1 MSRASVSHHLPGHN
15 SIRHFRRLLLLCLAV
30 IGMGVVGSARAIHLP
45 GNQSLNLTLCDPAAA
60 NNPYPHYFHFNI
72 VRTVGF
78 GIYFNNVLQASNSYD
93 TPVQTAGTQ
102 CSAPLTLRTSGV
114 PSNSTENAINIFS
127 CYVINGASS
136 CTLLAPRDGFARFVV
151 PIIPTLTLSPSTSP
165 ITQTGTRVITAQV
178 TSGASGERLG
188 LIEVTASCQASNGA
202 VVSVSPV
209 SAMTDFAGEAKFT
222 INAQKLVV
230 PLAGGTPA
238 ATCTFTARNLTGTN
252 TSVKTINY
260 QGVNVDPT
268 IVISPS
274 TNLTGKVSTI
284 TATLSSSPATD
295 LSGLYVDVTCTT
307 QLATVAPNPAA
318 AITNI
323 NGVATVTLNA
333 SGLVNINPTLATVP
347 TANCAFKVRGSP
359 GQHQASIGYRTANA
373 CAITTLLPKPA
384 GCGNP

>member
-1 MSRASVSHHLPGHN
+1 MSRASLSHHLPGHN
-15 SIRHFRRLLLLCLAV
+15 SIRHLRQLLLLCLAV

-60 NNPYPHYFHFNI
+60 NSPYPHYFHFSI
-72 VRTVGF
+72 VRAGSF
-78 GIYFNNVLQASNSYD
+78 GIYFNNVLHTSNSYD
-93 TPVQTAGTQ
+93 TPVQAAGTQ
-102 CSAPLTLRTSGV
+102 CATPLTLRTSNV
-114 PSNSTENAINIFS
+114 PSNSTANKILISS
-127 CYVINGASS
+127 CYVINGVPT
-136 CTLLAPRDGFARFVV
+136 CTLLPPPSDYASFVV

-178 TSGASGERLG
+178 ASGTSGERFG

-202 VVSVSPV
+202 VVGVSPL

-238 ATCTFTARNLTGTN
+238 ATCTFTARNLAGTN

-274 TNLTGKVSTI
+274 TNLTGKISTI
-284 TATLSSSPATD
+284 TATLSSSPAAD